1 MIVSPNN
8 TIQQTDPFSLS
19 GRRLRKY
26 NLLKYRM
33 LSAIL
38 DYMATMN
45 GPVLPGMHQ
54 PEAFDERNIYKML
67 LGTGILS
74 ENKYRI
80 ADYNRILAD
89 MCYMGL
95 IRMTDGY
102 ICMTPYTIE
111 AYSKQTFHQIFTSL
125 LTAED
130 SRKLGHRT
138 LVVSALAFV
147 VALAS
152 LFVSMFHL

>member
-1 MIVSPNN
+1 MITNPDN
-8 TIQQTDPFSLS
+8 TISQTNPFSLR
-19 GRRLRKY
+19 GRRLQKY

-33 LSAIL
+33 ISAIL

-45 GPVLPGMHQ
+45 GTILPGMRQ
-54 PEAFDERNIYKML
+54 PEAFDEQGIFKML
-67 LGTGILS
+67 LGTGIIS

-95 IRMTDGY
+95 IKMNSGY

-111 AYSKQTFHQIFTSL
+111 AYTKQTFHQIFASL

-138 LVVSALAFV
+138 LVVSALALI

-152 LFVSMFHL
+152 LCISIFPS

>member
-1 MIVSPNN
+1 MIVSSNN
-8 TIQQTDPFSLS
+8 TIQQTNPFSLR
-19 GRRLRKY
+19 GRRLQKY

-33 LSAIL
+33 ISAIL

-45 GPVLPGMHQ
+45 GTVLPGMHQ

-67 LGTGILS
+67 LGTGIIS

-111 AYSKQTFHQIFTSL
+111 AYSKQTFHQIFASL
-125 LTAED
+125 LMAED

-138 LVVSALAFV
+138 LVVSGLALVA
-147 VALAS
+147 ALAS
-152 LFVSMFHL
+152 LFVSIFHL